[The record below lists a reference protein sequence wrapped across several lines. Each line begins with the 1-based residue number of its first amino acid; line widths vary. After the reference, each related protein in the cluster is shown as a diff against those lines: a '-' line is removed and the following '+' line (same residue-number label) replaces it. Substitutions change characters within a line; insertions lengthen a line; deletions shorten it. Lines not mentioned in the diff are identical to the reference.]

1 MADEHVGPGVPVRFP
16 SDLPPIAGYADGCSL
31 VDRGGGSKEIV
42 FFDSAAQKVL
52 VRMVVDRGALLD
64 RLWGTSS
71 DFYET
76 AMRFL
81 DGLALKPAELTD
93 PPNDLSGRVPIAC
106 NVFRAFQAGT
116 EAAFEG
122 YYVSPGEI
130 HLAKEKYKSSKSKK
144 PIGVVPIC
152 HVQLSLP
159 LLVGLLS
166 KVKEEIGR

>member
-1 MADEHVGPGVPVRFP
+1 MDEEQVGPGVPVRFP
-16 SDLPPIAGYADGCSL
+16 AGMPPITGYADSCSL

-52 VRMVVDRGALLD
+52 VRIVVDRGALLD

-81 DGLALKPAELTD
+81 NGLALKPSELTN
-93 PPNDLSGRVPIAC
+93 PPDNLAGRVPIAC

-122 YYVSPGEI
+122 YYV
-130 HLAKEKYKSSKSKK
+130 
-144 PIGVVPIC
+144 
-152 HVQLSLP
+152 
-159 LLVGLLS
+159 
-166 KVKEEIGR
+166 